1 MPRPRMRPRA
11 RIWQVMISFP
21 FLESLVQLVLNLEGA
36 VRRKVSTL
44 RRARFVARR
53 RCCSHCRFPLS
64 LSLPLSLLSL
74 LLFSNGESPGD
85 EKSTDELD
93 LDIIEG

>member
-36 VRRKVSTL
+36 VRRKVSAL
-44 RRARFVARR
+44 RRARLVARR
-53 RCCSHCRFPLS
+53 RCCSHCHFPLS
-64 LSLPLSLLSL
+64 LSLPFS
-74 LLFSNGESPGD
+74 LFSISISISIIIIILK
-85 EKSTDELD
+85 KSLNNEF
-93 LDIIEG
+93 GNV